1 MIGANAT
8 VAVYNL
14 QFGASTDTYPATA
27 NLSGLEAY
35 IESKGADLVQV
46 LGDQANLEVF
56 DMFIDPVA
64 IEIGAKVID
73 DKNREYRVSGIE
85 RHENNPDGQDLY
97 RITMNAQH
105 KT

>member
-8 VAVYNL
+8 VSVYNL

-27 NLSGLEAY
+27 NLTGIEAY

-46 LGDQANLEVF
+46 LGDQANLEIF

-73 DKNREYRVSGIE
+73 DKGREYRVSGIE
-85 RHENNPDGQDLY
+85 RHENNPDSDDLY
-97 RITMNAQH
+97 RVTMHSEKQ
-105 KT
+105 